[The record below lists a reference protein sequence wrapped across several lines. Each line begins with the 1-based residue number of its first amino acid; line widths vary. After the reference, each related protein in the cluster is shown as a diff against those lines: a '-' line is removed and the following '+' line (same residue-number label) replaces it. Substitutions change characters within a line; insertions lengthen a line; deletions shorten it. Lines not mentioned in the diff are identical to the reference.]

1 MKGGDSTLCDGEV
14 FLLCADEGHIWK
26 DGLQAVSA
34 YNMSTGLIPSEKKR
48 TELR

>member
-14 FLLCADEGHIWK
+14 FLLCAVEGYIWK

-34 YNMSTGLIPSEKKR
+34 YNMPTGLIPSEKKR
-48 TELR
+48 TGIQ